1 MSSRPEPDYREAGQA
16 VDGDV
21 QGPVRQVPADAGAAG
36 QHPPAPGDP
45 QAGAPDGG
53 PSGGGPGDGGP
64 RNAEAGTA
72 PTGTAAPGDDDGRA
86 EWPASGGPPAEG
98 EGGAEILADVAALSA
113 ERDEYLGALQ
123 RLKADFDN
131 YRKRVL
137 RQHEEQAARAA
148 ADLVGKLLPVLD
160 TLDLAQAHL
169 GVSPSGNGSDEAQA
183 LHAARAQLLDTLA
196 KEGLER
202 VDAADVAFDPTVHD
216 AVAHAPGGPGPADG
230 ESAPGG
236 DEPAPA
242 VPGGVVVDEVMRAG
256 YRWRG
261 QVLRPAMVRVRG

>member
-1 MSSRPEPDYREAGQA
+1 MSSRPEPDYRGAGRA
-16 VDGDV
+16 VDGET
-21 QGPVRQVPADAGAAG
+21 QGPVRQVPVDAGAVG
-36 QHPPAPGDP
+36 PHPLTSDAPQGEPNDS
-45 QAGAPDGG
+45 APT
-53 PSGGGPGDGGP
+53 
-64 RNAEAGTA
+64 GTA
-72 PTGTAAPGDDDGRA
+72 PTGAPQGEPTGTAPTDAHEVSPEVLPSDGQLA
-86 EWPASGGPPAEG
+86 AEG
-98 EGGAEILADVAALSA
+98 SEILADVAALSA

-137 RQHEEQAARAA
+137 RQQEEQSARAA

-169 GVSPSGNGSDEAQA
+169 GAAESGGGSEEAQA
-183 LHAARAQLLDTLA
+183 LHAARGQLLDTLA

-216 AVAHAPGGPGPADG
+216 AVAHAPAESEPNDG
-230 ESAPGG
+230 ERGQGG
-236 DEPAPA
+236 DEPLPAAP
-242 VPGGVVVDEVMRAG
+242 GVVVDEVMRAG